1 MKRWK
6 ALVVVMLSLIGTV
19 LAQSGELRDSGER
32 LKASLYEYEPLGDVN
47 HDYVNLISVQYR
59 LAAEL
64 SDIKLDQLEAASLQR
79 VARSA
84 LSKAENE
91 LVDIEAWLSRNSRPN
106 IGDNAELV
114 QSSIHALSERMKDV
128 ESRFVDAELEDDA
141 YFAQLM
147 LWHHEVAIAVG
158 QLVVNQSVD
167 AQVRMLATDTV
178 RRHTREIA
186 QLRNWEV
193 AN

>member
-1 MKRWK
+1 MKIWQG
-6 ALVVVMLSLIGTV
+6 LVVVVLGLFGTAM
-19 LAQSGELRDSGER
+19 AQSDSLREQGVA
-32 LKASLYEYEPLGDVN
+32 LKASLYEYEATGDAN
-47 HDYVNLISVQYR
+47 HDFANLISEQYR
-59 LAAEL
+59 NAARL
-64 SDIKLDQLEAASLQR
+64 SEMKVDQLQAATLQR

-84 LSKAENE
+84 IAKVENE
-91 LVDIEAWLSRNSRPN
+91 LVEIETWKGRNSRPN
-106 IGDNAELV
+106 VGENAELV
-114 QSSIHALSERMKDV
+114 IASIETLSERMKTVDA
-128 ESRFVDAELEDDA
+128 RFVDADLEDDA

-167 AQVRMLATDTV
+167 AQARMLATDTV

-193 AN
+193 TN